1 MNAVPP
7 KISRKGSRVW
17 PANTWFAVI
26 ILGVA
31 GLGAGLM
38 VFFFNPTTH
47 AFYPACEFHRLT
59 GLNCPGCGA
68 TRALYALLHGNL
80 ATALRDNALFV
91 CALAAAAAR
100 GVWLA
105 AGKFRH
111 RPVGEFFPMSWAWPL
126 LALALVFAVLRNL
139 PAFSFLSPA

>member
-7 KISRKGSRVW
+7 KISRKSSLIS
-17 PANTWFAVI
+17 PANTWFAAV

-31 GLGAGLM
+31 GLGGAAM

-47 AFYPACEFHRLT
+47 AFYPICEFHRLT

-80 ATALRDNALFV
+80 TTALRDNALFV
-91 CALAAAAAR
+91 GALAAAAAR
-100 GVWLA
+100 GIWLA
-105 AGKFRH
+105 AGKFRQ
-111 RPVGEFFPMSWAWPL
+111 RPTSELFPVRWAWPL
-126 LALALVFAVLRNL
+126 LAVAVVFAVLRNL
-139 PAFSFLSPA
+139 PAFSFLPPV